1 MFFDYYLSLL
11 PEGNSKNKFS
21 FFKRKFQNCITMDL
35 KDYTNIFSILNP
47 CNLFL
52 FGNKY
57 DIIFYMYTNIISVK
71 GLENMIHIYFY
82 LVY

>member
-1 MFFDYYLSLL
+1 MFFDYCLSLL

-21 FFKRKFQNCITMDL
+21 
-35 KDYTNIFSILNP
+35 ILNP

-52 FGNKY
+52 FEKKY
-57 DIIFYMYTNIISVK
+57 DIIFYMYISILSVK
-71 GLENMIHIYFY
+71 RLENMIHIYFY